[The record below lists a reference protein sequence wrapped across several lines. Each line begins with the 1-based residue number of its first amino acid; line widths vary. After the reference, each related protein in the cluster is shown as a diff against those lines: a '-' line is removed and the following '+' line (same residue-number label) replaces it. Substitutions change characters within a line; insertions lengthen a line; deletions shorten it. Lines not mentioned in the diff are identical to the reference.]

1 MMLAPLV
8 RLWAA
13 PAPTCRRLSAVVMRR
28 CGASRYAEAPAIGV
42 KRVVRLISVVCL
54 VSGLLAAGAARA
66 ELSEVKIARQYG
78 VSYLPLMVMQDQ
90 KLLEKHA
97 AQLGIKDLKV
107 SWVEFAGGNV
117 MNDALLSDSLQIASG
132 GVAPLVLLWSRTRG
146 TSVEVKALSAINS
159 MPLLLNTTNAKVKTV
174 KDFTGQDK
182 IALPAA
188 KVSIQAITLQMAAE
202 KAFGAGNQGQLDK
215 YTVSLSH
222 PDAQQAL
229 LSGSSEVTAHFG
241 SPPFQEQELQKPNVH
256 TVLNSYDVLGG
267 KSSFNLVWC
276 TARFYQDNPKLT
288 KAFMDALDE
297 SEAWINHDKHA
308 AAVAYLRISKEKS
321 SVDEV
326 EKMISSPDVSFTTV
340 PQNTIKY
347 ADFMARTGLIKSR
360 PQSWKDMF
368 FPTAQSLSGS

>member
-1 MMLAPLV
+1 MNVQRLFRTIGVSCVLSAMLA
-8 RLWAA
+8 
-13 PAPTCRRLSAVVMRR
+13 S
-28 CGASRYAEAPAIGV
+28 GV
-42 KRVVRLISVVCL
+42 
-54 VSGLLAAGAARA
+54 ARA

-78 VSYLPLMVMQDQ
+78 VSYLPLMIMQDQ

-97 AQLGIKDLKV
+97 AQMGIKDLKV

-117 MNDALLSDSLQIASG
+117 MNDALLSNSLQIASG
-132 GVAPLVLLWSRTRG
+132 GVAPLVLLWSRTTG
-146 TSVEVKALSAINS
+146 TPIEVKALAAINS
-159 MPLLLNTTNAKVKTV
+159 MPLLLNTTNPKVKTL
-174 KDFTGQDK
+174 KDFTGNDK

-229 LSGSSEVTAHFG
+229 MSGNSEISAHFG

-276 TARFYQDNPKLT
+276 TTSFYQENPKLT
-288 KAFMDALDE
+288 KAFMDALNE

-326 EKMISSPDVSFTTV
+326 EKMITSPDVSFTTV

-347 ADFMARTGLIKSR
+347 ADFMARTGLIKKK
-360 PQSWKDMF
+360 PASWKDMF
-368 FPTAQSLSGS
+368 FPTAQSLQGS

>member
-1 MMLAPLV
+1 MTVLKLFRV
-8 RLWAA
+8 L
-13 PAPTCRRLSAVVMRR
+13 
-28 CGASRYAEAPAIGV
+28 GV
-42 KRVVRLISVVCL
+42 T
-54 VSGLLAAGAARA
+54 LAACSVLFAGPARA

-78 VSYLPLMVMQDQ
+78 VSYLPLMIMQDQ
-90 KLLEKHA
+90 KLFEKHA
-97 AQLGIKDLKV
+97 AQTGISGLKV

-132 GVAPLVLLWSRTRG
+132 GVAPLVLLWSRTHG
-146 TSVEVKALSAINS
+146 TQVEVKALSAINS

-174 KDFTGQDK
+174 NDFTGQDK

-202 KAFGAGNQGQLDK
+202 KAFGSGNQAQLDK

-229 LSGSSEVTAHFG
+229 MSGNSEVTAHFA

-276 TARFYQDNPKLT
+276 TARFYQQNPKLA

-297 SEAWINHDKHA
+297 AEATINRDKHA

-321 SVDEV
+321 SVAEV
-326 EKMISSPDVSFTTV
+326 EKMISSPDVSFTTT
-340 PQNTIKY
+340 PQNTMKY
-347 ADFMARTGLIKSR
+347 ADFMARTGLIKVK
-360 PQSWKDMF
+360 PQSWKELF
-368 FPTAQSLSGS
+368 FPDAQSLQGS

>member
-1 MMLAPLV
+1 MNVQRLFRTIGMSCVLSAMLA
-8 RLWAA
+8 
-13 PAPTCRRLSAVVMRR
+13 
-28 CGASRYAEAPAIGV
+28 AS
-42 KRVVRLISVVCL
+42 
-54 VSGLLAAGAARA
+54 AARA

-78 VSYLPLMVMQDQ
+78 VSYLPLMIMQDQ
-90 KLLEKHA
+90 KLFEKHA
-97 AQLGIKDLKV
+97 AQEGIKDLKV

-117 MNDALLSDSLQIASG
+117 MNDSLLSNSLQIASG
-132 GVAPLVLLWSRTRG
+132 GVAPLVLLWSRTAG
-146 TSVEVKALSAINS
+146 TPVEVKALAAINS
-159 MPLLLNTTNAKVKTV
+159 MPLLLNTTNAKVKTL

-229 LSGSSEVTAHFG
+229 MSGNSEVTAHFG
-241 SPPFQEQELQKPNVH
+241 SPPFQEQELQKQNVH

-276 TARFYQDNPKLT
+276 TTRFYQENPKLT
-288 KAFMDALDE
+288 KAFMDALNE
-297 SEAWINHDKHA
+297 SQAWINHDKHA

-321 SVDEV
+321 SVEEV
-326 EKMISSPDVSFTTV
+326 EKMITSPNVSFTTV

-347 ADFMARTGLIKSR
+347 ADFMAHTGLIKKK
-360 PQSWKDMF
+360 PASWKDMF
-368 FPTAQSLSGS
+368 FPTAQSLQGS

>member
-1 MMLAPLV
+1 MN
-8 RLWAA
+8 
-13 PAPTCRRLSAVVMRR
+13 
-28 CGASRYAEAPAIGV
+28 V
-42 KRVVRLISVVCL
+42 KRVIRSIGVACVL
-54 VSGLLAAGAARA
+54 SGMLAAGSARA

-78 VSYLPLMVMQDQ
+78 VSYLPLMIMQDQ

-97 AQLGIKDLKV
+97 AQMGIKDLKV

-117 MNDALLSDSLQIASG
+117 MNDSLLSDSLQIASG
-132 GVAPLVLLWSRTRG
+132 GVAPLVLLWSRTKG
-146 TSVEVKALSAINS
+146 TPVEVKALSAINS

-215 YTVSLSH
+215 YTVSLAH
-222 PDAQQAL
+222 PDAQQAMM
-229 LSGSSEVTAHFG
+229 SGNSEVTAHFG

-276 TARFYQDNPKLT
+276 TTRFYQENPKLT

-321 SVDEV
+321 TVDEV
-326 EKMISSPDVSFTTV
+326 EKMISTPDVSFTTV

-347 ADFMARTGLIKSR
+347 ADFMARAGLIKAR
-360 PQSWKDMF
+360 PQSWKDLF
-368 FPTAQSLSGS
+368 FPTVQSLQGS

>member
-1 MMLAPLV
+1 MNV
-8 RLWAA
+8 NRVF
-13 PAPTCRRLSAVVMRR
+13 RS
-28 CGASRYAEAPAIGV
+28 IGV
-42 KRVVRLISVVCL
+42 ACVL
-54 VSGLLAAGAARA
+54 SGMLAAGSARA

-78 VSYLPLMVMQDQ
+78 VSYLPLMIMQDQ

-97 AQLGIKDLKV
+97 AQMGIKDLKV

-117 MNDALLSDSLQIASG
+117 MNDSLLSDSLQIASG
-132 GVAPLVLLWSRTRG
+132 GVAPLVLLWSRTKG
-146 TSVEVKALSAINS
+146 TPVEVKALSAINS

-215 YTVSLSH
+215 YTVSLAH
-222 PDAQQAL
+222 PDAQQAMM
-229 LSGSSEVTAHFG
+229 SGNSEVTAHFG

-276 TARFYQDNPKLT
+276 TTRFYQQNPKLT

-321 SVDEV
+321 TVDEV

-347 ADFMARTGLIKSR
+347 ADFMARTGLIKAK

-368 FPTAQSLSGS
+368 FPTVQSLQGS

>member
-1 MMLAPLV
+1 MNVKSVFRM
-8 RLWAA
+8 
-13 PAPTCRRLSAVVMRR
+13 
-28 CGASRYAEAPAIGV
+28 IGV
-42 KRVVRLISVVCL
+42 SCL
-54 VSGLLAAGAARA
+54 LSGMLAAGPAQA

-78 VSYLPLMVMQDQ
+78 VSYLPLMIMQDQ
-90 KLLEKHA
+90 KLLQKHA
-97 AQLGIKDLKV
+97 AQMGIKDLKV

-117 MNDALLSDSLQIASG
+117 MNDALLSNSLQIASG
-132 GVAPLVLLWSRTRG
+132 GVAPLVLLWSRTKG

-159 MPLLLNTTNAKVKTV
+159 MPLLLNTTDAKVKTL
-174 KDFTGQDK
+174 KDFTGHDK

-202 KAFGAGNQGQLDK
+202 KVFGAGNQGQLDK

-222 PDAQQAL
+222 PDAQQAMM
-229 LSGSSEVTAHFG
+229 SGGSEVTAHFG

-276 TARFYQDNPKLT
+276 TGRFYQENPKLT

-308 AAVAYLRISKEKS
+308 AAIAYLRISKEKS
-321 SVDEV
+321 TVEEV
-326 EKMISSPDVSFTTV
+326 EKMITSPDVSFTTV
-340 PQNTIKY
+340 PQNTMKY
-347 ADFMARTGLIKSR
+347 ADFMARTGLIKAK
-360 PQSWKDMF
+360 PQSWKDLF
-368 FPTAQSLSGS
+368 FPTAQSLQGS